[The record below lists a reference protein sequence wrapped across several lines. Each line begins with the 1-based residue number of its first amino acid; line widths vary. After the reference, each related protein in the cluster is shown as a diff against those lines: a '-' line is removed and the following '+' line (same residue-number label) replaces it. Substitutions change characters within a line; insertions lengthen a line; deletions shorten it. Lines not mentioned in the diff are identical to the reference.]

1 MLAEEERESVDEEWA
16 LGSETPRAR
25 APKQGSL
32 GFSVVGFL
40 SAPGEQAQLGVFVS
54 DIVPGGVAH
63 RFSPSPLPL
72 SPALALAVSVH
83 PPIAR
88 VPHSLPSLAPSRTL
102 LYHSRIEFYTI
113 IYLHVLF
120 SLP

>member
-1 MLAEEERESVDEEWA
+1 MDTCCNNVLAGEEREDETDEEWA
-16 LGSETPRAR
+16 LGCETPRAR

-63 RFSPSPLPL
+63 RSSPTPTLR
-72 SPALALAVSVH
+72 
-83 PPIAR
+83 PPIALN
-88 VPHSLPSLAPSRTL
+88 PLSQSL
-102 LYHSRIEFYTI
+102 HEFYSKLVI
-113 IYLHVLF
+113 NVHY
-120 SLP
+120 SLVQVISLLVQ

>member
-1 MLAEEERESVDEEWA
+1 MDEEWA

-63 RFSPSPLPL
+63 RSSLSPPSPPT
-72 SPALALAVSVH
+72 
-83 PPIAR
+83 IA
-88 VPHSLPSLAPSRTL
+88 RTL
-102 LYHSRIEFYTI
+102 LLGFT
-113 IYLHVLF
+113 L
-120 SLP
+120 